1 MAETNERR
9 LIEMKFNV
17 ICPQVCSNDKWCTN
31 CKIYDLY
38 QKDLKNLKEQKDY
51 KG

>member
-1 MAETNERR
+1 MDYREEKW

-17 ICPQVCSNDKWCTN
+17 ICPQVCSRGKLCAD